1 MSNAKLNNGGLSMMA
16 TVEAKPSA
24 LTVNKRIAQGCV
36 AALLVTTMSLV
47 SCKTK
52 LSKAEQQII
61 DTPILCQVFEPINWV
76 KSDTLKTREQINAY
90 NSTWDYYC
98 KTIGSEDE

>member
-1 MSNAKLNNGGLSMMA
+1 MLNVRLNNGGLSMMA
-16 TVEAKPSA
+16 TVEARPSA

-36 AALLVTTMSLV
+36 AALGLVTVSLI
-47 SCKTK
+47 SCKTN
-52 LSKAEQQII
+52 LSRAEQQII

-76 KSDTLKTREQINAY
+76 KSDTLKTREQINVY